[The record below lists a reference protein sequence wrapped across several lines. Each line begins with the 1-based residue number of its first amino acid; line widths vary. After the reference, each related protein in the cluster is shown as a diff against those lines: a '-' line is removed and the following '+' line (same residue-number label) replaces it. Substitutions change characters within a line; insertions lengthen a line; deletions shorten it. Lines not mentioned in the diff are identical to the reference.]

1 MSPAAATAENH
12 VASYQITLDGAELK
26 PELMNAL
33 GEIKIVDSLM
43 LPDSLDLT
51 MFINS
56 YDKVKAAQDVD
67 GQPFKIGADLVVKAG
82 ALEDQA
88 PMTTVFE
95 GQVVAIDADFGHGGI
110 SLGVRAYDLGHK
122 LMRTRKA
129 RVFKKQTI
137 SDAVKS
143 VLGENGLSPDVTST
157 NVTMDWLQQDNETDW
172 DFIWRLARGI
182 GYWLLID
189 GKTARF
195 VPAEDVVKQETI
207 ELAWPDTIASFH
219 PRVTGAQQ
227 VKTVTAKAWDP
238 KAKRVFSSSAG
249 ASKELSKIG
258 LQRSEVSND
267 LGGGAIHISN
277 SSAVDQAEVE
287 DLAEA
292 TLNRI
297 ATAYVEAEAHIPG
310 NPKVKAGVTLKI
322 TGVGTQFSGEYLV
335 GTVRHS
341 LSGGGSFDTFVSTGT
356 STPSSLAAMTGGG
369 SNGGNG
375 KFGDR
380 LVIGLVSNNKDD
392 EKLGRVKVKF
402 PALDDTL
409 ESDWLRIATPNA
421 GPQRGVLMLPQVNDE
436 VIVGFENG
444 DTRRGY
450 VLGSLWNGKDKPD
463 ANHIKG
469 AADYDG
475 SFAVLSDKQIIA
487 TSKDEMKLTSTK
499 KMTIDVQDEQLIK
512 VAKDRTEQVQGN
524 LKDEVKGNLEQKVS
538 GSFKNEATGS
548 GSLKATGSYTIES
561 SASVTIKAP
570 SITVEG
576 QASLTLKAPQVN
588 INGSAMVNISGG
600 LINLG

>member
-1 MSPAAATAENH
+1 MTPASATAEKH

-56 YDKVKAAQDVD
+56 YDKVKATQDVD
-67 GQPFKIGADLVVKAG
+67 GQPFKIGTEIVLKAG

-95 GQVVAIDADFGHGGI
+95 GQVVALDADFGHGGI
-110 SLGVRAYDLGHK
+110 SLGVRAYDFGHK
-122 LMRTRKA
+122 LMRNRKA

-137 SDAVKS
+137 SDAVKAII
-143 VLGENGLSPDVTST
+143 GENGLSAEVKST
-157 NVTMDWLQQDNETDW
+157 RVTMDWLQQDNETDW
-172 DFIWRLARGI
+172 DFIWRLARGV
-182 GYWLLID
+182 GYWLLIE
-189 GKTARF
+189 GKKARF
-195 VPAEDVVKQETI
+195 LPAADVVKEETI
-207 ELAWPDTIASFH
+207 ELEWPDTIASFH

-238 KAKRVFSSSAG
+238 KSKREFSSSAA
-249 ASKELSKIG
+249 ASQELSKIG
-258 LQRSEVSND
+258 LQRSKVSND

-277 SSAVDQAEVE
+277 SSAVEKAEL
-287 DLAEA
+287 DSLAKA
-292 TLNRI
+292 TLDRI

-380 LVIGLVSNNKDD
+380 LVICIVSNNKDE
-392 EKLGRVKVKF
+392 EKQGRVKVKF
-402 PALDDTL
+402 PALDDQL

-421 GPQRGVLMLPQVNDE
+421 GPQRGVLMLPQVGDE
-436 VIVGFENG
+436 VLVGFENG

-450 VLGSLWNGKDKPD
+450 VIGSLWNGKEKP
-463 ANHIKG
+463 APEHLKG
-469 AADYDG
+469 AAENDG
-475 SFAVLSDKQIIA
+475 SFAVMSDKQFIA

-499 KMTIDVQDEQLIK
+499 KMTVDVKDEQLVK
-512 VAKDRTEQVQGN
+512 VAKDRTEQIQGN
-524 LKDEVKGNLEQKVS
+524 RKTEVSGNLEQKAQGNVKS
-538 GSFKNEATGS
+538 ESTGS
-548 GSLKATGSYTIES
+548 TTIKATGTVTLES
-561 SASVTIKAP
+561 SASLTIKAP
-570 SITVEG
+570 SVTVEG
-576 QASLTLKAPQVN
+576 QATLTLKAPQVT

>member
-1 MSPAAATAENH
+1 MSPASATAEKH
-12 VASYQITLDGAELK
+12 VASYQIRLNGAELK

-56 YDKVKAAQDVD
+56 YDKVKATQDVD
-67 GQPFKIGADLVVKAG
+67 GQPFKIGTELVVKAG

-95 GQVVAIDADFGHGGI
+95 GQVVAVDADFGHGGI
-110 SLGVRAYDLGHK
+110 TLGVRAYDLGHK
-122 LMRTRKA
+122 LMRNRKA
-129 RVFKKQTI
+129 RVFKDQTV
-137 SDAVKS
+137 SDVVRS
-143 VLGENGLSPDVTST
+143 ILGENGLSADVTST
-157 NVTMDWLQQDNETDW
+157 NTTMDWIQQDNETDW
-172 DFIWRLARGI
+172 DFIWRLARGL

-189 GKTARF
+189 GKNAQF
-195 VPAEDVVKQETI
+195 IPAEAVVKQNTV
-207 ELAWPDTIASFH
+207 ELEWPTTIASFH
-219 PRVTGAQQ
+219 PRVSGAQQ
-227 VKTVTAKAWDP
+227 VQTVTASAWDP
-238 KAKRVFSSSAG
+238 KSKRVMSSSAD
-249 ASKELSKIG
+249 ASRELSKIG
-258 LQRSEVSND
+258 LTRSKVSED

-277 SSAVDQAEVE
+277 SSAVAPDEVE
-287 DLAEA
+287 SLAQA
-292 TLNRI
+292 TLSRI

-310 NPKVKAGVTLKI
+310 NPKVKAGVTLKV
-322 TGVGTQFSGEYLV
+322 TGVGEQFSGEYLV

-341 LSGGGSFDTFVSTGT
+341 LSGGGAFDTFVSTGT
-356 STPSSLAAMTGGG
+356 STPSSLAAMTGNGN
-369 SNGGNG
+369 SGGNG

-409 ESDWLRIATPNA
+409 ESDWLRIATLNA

-450 VLGSLWNGKDKPD
+450 VLGSLWNGKDKP
-463 ANHIKG
+463 APEHLKG
-469 AADYDG
+469 ADENDG
-475 SFAVLSDKQIIA
+475 SFSVQSDKQFIA

-499 KMTIDVQDEQLIK
+499 KMTIESKDEQLVKI
-512 VAKDRTEQVQGN
+512 AKDRTEQVGGN
-524 LKDEVKGNLEQKVS
+524 LKDDVSGNLEQKAKGNYKS
-538 GSFKNEATGS
+538 ESTGS
-548 GSLKATGSYTIES
+548 TTIKATGTVTLES
-561 SASVTIKAP
+561 SASLTIKAP
-570 SITVEG
+570 SVTVEG
-576 QASLTLKAPQVN
+576 QASLTLKAPQVT

>member
-1 MSPAAATAENH
+1 MSPAAATAEKH

-56 YDKVKAAQDVD
+56 YDKVKAAQEVD

>member
-1 MSPAAATAENH
+1 MSPASATAEKH
-12 VASYQITLDGAELK
+12 VASYQIRLNGAELE

-56 YDKVKAAQDVD
+56 YDKVQATQDVD
-67 GQPFKIGADLVVKAG
+67 SQPFKIGTDLVVKAG

-110 SLGVRAYDLGHK
+110 SLGVRAYDAGHK
-122 LMRTRKA
+122 LMRNRKA
-129 RVFKKQTI
+129 RVFKQQTV
-137 SDAVKS
+137 SDAVQL
-143 VLGENGLSPDVTST
+143 VIRENGLSADVTST
-157 NVTMDWLQQDNETDW
+157 DVTMDWLQQDNETDW

-195 VPAEDVVKQETI
+195 LPAADVVKEETV

-219 PRVTGAQQ
+219 PRVSGAQQ
-227 VKTVTAKAWDP
+227 VKTVTASAWDP
-238 KAKRVFSSSAG
+238 KAKRAYSSSAG
-249 ASKELSKIG
+249 ASEELSKIG
-258 LQRSEVSND
+258 LTRSKVSND

-277 SSAVDQAEVE
+277 SSAVDQGEVE
-287 DLAEA
+287 ALAKA
-292 TLNRI
+292 TLDRI

-322 TGVGTQFSGEYLV
+322 TGVGEQFSGEYLV

-356 STPSSLAAMTGGG
+356 STPSSLAAMTGAGN
-369 SNGGNG
+369 NGGNG

-380 LVIGLVSNNKDD
+380 LAIGLVTNNKDD
-392 EKLGRVKVKF
+392 EKQGRVKVKF
-402 PALDDTL
+402 PALDDQL

-436 VIVGFENG
+436 VLVAFENG

-450 VLGSLWNGKDKPD
+450 VLGSLWNGKDKPGD
-463 ANHIKG
+463 SHLTG
-469 AADYDG
+469 AAESDG
-475 SFAVLSDKQIIA
+475 SFTVLSDKQIIA
-487 TSKDEMKLTSTK
+487 TSQDEMKLTSTK
-499 KMTIDVQDEQLIK
+499 KMTVDVKDEQLVK
-512 VAKDRTEQVQGN
+512 VAKDRTEQIQGN
-524 LKDEVKGNLEQKVS
+524 RKTEVSGNLEQKAQGNVKS
-538 GSFKNEATGS
+538 ESTGS
-548 GSLKATGSYTIES
+548 TTIKATGTVTLES
-561 SASVTIKAP
+561 SASLTIKAP
-570 SITVEG
+570 SVTVEG
-576 QASLTLKAPQVN
+576 QASLTLKAPQVT